1 MNEELR
7 SPKGFQHDYLL
18 TVRDVGD
25 LPGVDKLLLAT
36 VVDFVVAGEEFLQL
50 GLHVIV
56 VDGSALALVSSH
68 GSGATG
74 AENCRIYQ

>member
-25 LPGVDKLLLAT
+25 LPGVDELLLTT
-36 VVDFVVAGEEFLQL
+36 VVDFVVAGKKLLQL
-50 GLHVIV
+50 GLHVVV

-68 GSGATG
+68 GSRFNWRRKRGF
-74 AENCRIYQ
+74 R